1 MQQNT
6 VRLTLG
12 GILLV
17 MAACAPQSPPTPTL
31 PPPTS
36 TVLSPT
42 AIPLPPTATSFPT
55 TPVPTAIS
63 PDVITSIDT
72 MLKNLADKGL
82 LNASVLIGQRGKVL
96 LSKGYGLA
104 DREKKTPNTAQTRFR
119 LGSITKQFTAMA
131 ILMLEMQTQG
141 SRPHLQVYC

>member
-17 MAACAPQSPPTPTL
+17 MAACAPQSAPTPTL

-42 AIPLPPTATSFPT
+42 ATPLPPTATSFPT

-63 PDVITSIDT
+63 PDVITSISSPAKI
-72 MLKNLADKGL
+72 KNLPLG
-82 LNASVLIGQRGKVL
+82 
-96 LSKGYGLA
+96 
-104 DREKKTPNTAQTRFR
+104 NTIF
-119 LGSITKQFTAMA
+119 LK
-131 ILMLEMQTQG
+131 
-141 SRPHLQVYC
+141 